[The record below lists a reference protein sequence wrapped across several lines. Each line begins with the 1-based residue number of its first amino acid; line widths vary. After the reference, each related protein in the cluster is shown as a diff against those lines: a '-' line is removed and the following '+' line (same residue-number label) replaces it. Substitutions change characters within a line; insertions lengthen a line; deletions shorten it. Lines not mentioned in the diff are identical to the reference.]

1 VIVLNGRVVPH
12 NLSGT
17 LPANVWRVTDSVEVE
32 PRFPAARLLEPT
44 ELATPRQLSLRP
56 GDVSDGPIP
65 TVVLDL
71 PSSLDH
77 LSAGDLVAVSPDA
90 TRLTVLWKVSAQ
102 HNSLLLT
109 EQCDN
114 YCIMCS
120 QPPKV
125 RDDAWLYERAMRI
138 VDLLPSA
145 TPEVGLTGG
154 EPTLNQD
161 ALLRLLSRLRV
172 VLPDTEVHLLSNGRA
187 FAKPEF
193 VQRYAAVDHPGLMVG
208 IPLYAPESSLHD
220 FVVQAVGAF
229 DETIRGILNLASLR
243 QRVELRVVIQR
254 HNVAILASLAEFVAR
269 NLPFVEQVSL
279 MGLEMTGFARSN
291 YDDVWIDPAD
301 YQRELRE
308 ATQILADSR
317 VFVRIYN
324 HQLCV
329 LDRAL
334 WPFAVRSISD
344 WKASYLEPCQ
354 SCAVIAQCGGVFT
367 TSGGRVSKHLHALS
381 MD

>member
-1 VIVLNGRVVPH
+1 MIVLNGRVVPH